1 VTDLPIDLDSV
12 PAHLGVRVSVGDDGW
27 LSGTLETTPA
37 ICDRGTVPAYAVLY
51 LVDVVAGVSLDDD
64 PDSWSFTS
72 DASVRAPLV
81 APPPTITCTA
91 KGLRRGARSS
101 TCEVPLLVDG
111 GLWGHSFIGFSKV
124 PRRPGD
130 PPKPAFERD
139 RIAERMNATS
149 LLDAPLR
156 VVAGFRTVDAS
167 CGVVSAELRSN
178 LLNPAGAMQG
188 GMVAGLA
195 EAAAEDLADHL
206 RLAGTAR
213 HVVTELD
220 VRYLA
225 QARVSPIVT
234 RAWAV
239 GSPADGLVRVDLV
252 DDGGTGRIT
261 TSVLARVR
269 PAPV

>member
-1 VTDLPIDLDSV
+1 
-12 PAHLGVRVSVGDDGW
+12 
-27 LSGTLETTPA
+27 
-37 ICDRGTVPAYAVLY
+37 
-51 LVDVVAGVSLDDD
+51 
-64 PDSWSFTS
+64 
-72 DASVRAPLV
+72 
-81 APPPTITCTA
+81 
-91 KGLRRGARSS
+91 
-101 TCEVPLLVDG
+101 
-111 GLWGHSFIGFSKV
+111 
-124 PRRPGD
+124 
-130 PPKPAFERD
+130 
-139 RIAERMNATS
+139 MNATS